1 MRLSRRDLVKLGAGA
16 GVSLGLGWRPT
27 AGQTK
32 PLIQKPIPS
41 SGEMIPVVGIGT
53 ARRYNVE
60 TEAEL
65 APIREVLRRYPD
77 LGGRL
82 IDTAPGY
89 GRAETVVGRLVNEIG
104 NRDRM
109 FLATKV
115 AVGGRRGQ
123 PGGDTIQAGKDQM
136 ERSMRLL
143 HTDKIDLMQVHN
155 LRDVDT
161 QLGTLQEWKQDGRI
175 RYLGITSTSSRQY
188 EAFERVMREY
198 ELDFVQMAYT
208 IDNRGVEERLLPLAA
223 DRGMAVLVALPYG
236 RGRVFRAVGGLDS
249 PLPDWAAE
257 IDCESW
263 GQFFLKWIVSHPS
276 VTCAIP
282 GTAKVSYLIDN
293 HGAARGRLPDAG
305 MRQRMLEFFEGL

>member
-1 MRLSRRDLVKLGAGA
+1 
-16 GVSLGLGWRPT
+16 
-27 AGQTK
+27 
-32 PLIQKPIPS
+32 
-41 SGEMIPVVGIGT
+41 MIPVVGIGT

-236 RGRVFRAVGGLDS
+236 RGRVFQKAGDT
-249 PLPDWAAE
+249 PIPDFVRE
-257 IDCESW
+257 IGCESW
-263 GQFFLKWIVSHPS
+263 AQYVLKWIVSHPS

-282 GTAKVSYLIDN
+282 GTAKMSYLVDN
-293 HGAARGRLPDAG
+293 NGAARGELPDAAL
-305 MRQRMLEFFEGL
+305 RRRMLEFFEGL